1 MSNASYRIDD
11 QDIKVAANE
20 GSHQLHGGPNGLHQ
34 RVWQGE
40 AVVDVRGPSVQ
51 LECTHEHGTDGYV
64 GNLLVR
70 ARFTISACGELFIE
84 YTGLCDQPR
93 PVSLTSHPYFGFEN
107 ERATHLLAVDSV
119 QQLAVDE
126 ERLPTGRILD
136 VSETSADF
144 TQPRP
149 AQSEPL
155 DNSYV
160 FNADGNVRP
169 RARLSSDSMTLEVH
183 SDQPVLQVYVS
194 HDAATDETWVCL
206 EPHGYV
212 DATRHPEFESIVLYP
227 NQLYRHCTRM
237 CWRLNDSI

>member
-1 MSNASYRIDD
+1 MKVRTSYTVDRTGYISVCGKEEALSMFVDPRCNWSALMSMVPMGTLETCWFELVS
-11 QDIKVAANE
+11 
-20 GSHQLHGGPNGLHQ
+20 
-34 RVWQGE
+34 
-40 AVVDVRGPSVQ
+40 PSVHAVNYLLNTQ
-51 LECTHEHGTDGYV
+51 DCAI
-64 GNLLVR
+64 NL
-70 ARFTISACGELFIE
+70 GEF
-84 YTGLCDQPR
+84 DQP
-93 PVSLTSHPYFGFEN
+93 SLFWFEN